1 MIMVVK
7 MRGSQNEIPE
17 ALNDEEDEDDGD
29 GWTTIFDAIDRLD
42 EEENQ
47 DKCHIIDTAV
57 NESLINEIKNM
68 KHSDGK
74 EHQEKYPYPD
84 GNDKSFPL
92 EKLKGIRAI
101 KCSLSSLFPPH
112 IEPYDK
118 LTIDEITVS

>member
-1 MIMVVK
+1 
-7 MRGSQNEIPE
+7 
-17 ALNDEEDEDDGD
+17 
-29 GWTTIFDAIDRLD
+29 LD

-47 DKCHIIDTAV
+47 DKCHFIHTAV

-74 EHQEKYPYPD
+74 EQGEKYPYPD
-84 GNDKSFPL
+84 GNDKFFPL

-112 IEPYDK
+112 IEQYDK
-118 LTIDEITVS
+118 LTVDEITVS